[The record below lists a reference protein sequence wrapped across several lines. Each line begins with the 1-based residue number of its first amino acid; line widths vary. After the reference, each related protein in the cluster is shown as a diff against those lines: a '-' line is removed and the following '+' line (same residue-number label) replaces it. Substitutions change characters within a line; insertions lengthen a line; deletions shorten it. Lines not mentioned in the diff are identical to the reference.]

1 MKKNIWQSIPV
12 LAAVTLMS
20 MSFTKVVDHA
30 NFGGEW
36 KLNEAKSE
44 LGNFG
49 RFAAHTIKVDQ
60 KDDAITIAKTAPSF
74 QGGDAT
80 TTETLTFDGKETES
94 TVFGNSPK
102 KSSAKWSDDGQTL
115 TISYLITF
123 ERDGQTSEI
132 KGTETWSLK
141 DGSLSIVTNSTSSR
155 GETTTK
161 AIYNK

>member
-1 MKKNIWQSIPV
+1 MKKNIWITVPV
-12 LAAVTLMS
+12 LVSVLS
-20 MSFTKVVDHA
+20 MSFNKVHERP
-30 NFGGEW
+30 NFSGEW
-36 KLNEAKSE
+36 KLDEAKSE

-49 RFAAHTIKVDQ
+49 RFAAHTIKVEQ
-60 KDDAITIAKTAPSF
+60 KEESITVAKTAPSF

-102 KSSAKWSDDGQTL
+102 KSTAKWIDDNQTL
-115 TISYLITF
+115 VITYVITF
-123 ERDGQTSEI
+123 DRDGQTSEI
-132 KGTETWSLK
+132 KGTETWTMK
-141 DGSLSIVTNSTSSR
+141 EASLSIVTSSTSSR